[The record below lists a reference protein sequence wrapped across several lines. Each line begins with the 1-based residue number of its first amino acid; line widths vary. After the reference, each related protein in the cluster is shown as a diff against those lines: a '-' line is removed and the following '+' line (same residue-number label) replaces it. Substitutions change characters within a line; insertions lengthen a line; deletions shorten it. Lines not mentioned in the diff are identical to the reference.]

1 MESNVWYEL
10 SQKSN
15 LRFLQ
20 LPDDLL
26 EILAKASEWEIGNTP
41 VQLIRGMDKP
51 IKTIMTSGTVIYG
64 RADMPEQF
72 AYDVA
77 KAMDQQKRL
86 LIFSLIPFSYN
97 PDIVWQARG
106 VPLHPGAARYYRER
120 AYMK

>member
-1 MESNVWYEL
+1 
-10 SQKSN
+10 
-15 LRFLQ
+15 
-20 LPDDLL
+20 
-26 EILAKASEWEIGNTP
+26 
-41 VQLIRGMDKP
+41 MDKP